1 MGCYH
6 FGTVKALLEEGVLPH
21 IISGACEF
29 FHLDLWFQEDSHL
42 TPHILI
48 VHLFIFTTAVGS
60 VVGAVVCTRNEEEL
74 ERDLRPEVM
83 EKKLVCFSRS
93 WSDRIKSLC
102 NNGNLFATEDWL
114 ELIRW

>member
-21 IISGACEF
+21 IISGTCEF
-29 FHLDLWFQEDSHL
+29 FLLDLWFQEDSHS

-48 VHLFIFTTAVGS
+48 VHLFMFTIAAGS